1 MRENHP
7 AQSIRKLGHQEL
19 EITNVS
25 MVHLKCCKRCRGN
38 DNEQEYWGEGGRVFE
53 NFMNITL

>member
-25 MVHLKCCKRCRGN
+25 IVHLKCCKRCRGN
-38 DNEQEYWGEGGRVFE
+38 DNEQEYWGEGGKS
-53 NFMNITL
+53 I